1 MNFDATDKLESSLEE
16 RLQSTSLDSFLN
28 FLKKKEEEEG
38 PKEVFSYYRARAFY
52 QYGGKKDALEILLT
66 TKNKSA
72 RAYLLLATIY
82 FEDKK
87 EESLEFTREIVE
99 NLYPMTEEFKKIK
112 FMALLLKKDYKSL
125 KELVDSYPDKGYEV
139 LKINYYTK
147 IGDTN
152 KAKKLARKIL
162 LKSPN
167 SKEAQEAKT
176 LLQEMKQVKHQEEV
190 EEAGLEESLKKLDE
204 LIGLEGVKR
213 EIRKIIGQV
222 QFEKN
227 REQAGI
233 INENKQS
240 YHMAFY
246 GNPGTGKTTVARL
259 LGDIFKS
266 LGILEKGH
274 LVEVDRS
281 DLVVGYIGQTATKTQ
296 ETIEEALG
304 GVLFIDEAYSLARG
318 GEQDFGAEAIDTLVK
333 GMEDNRDQLIV
344 ILAGYTDE
352 MRELLKKNPGLK
364 SRINIEIDFEDYSD
378 QELLAIANFT
388 AEKNKFTL
396 TEEGQKAFMKKIS
409 QEKDQ
414 EFFANGRAARN
425 IIENAIREKALKI
438 GSKKVSREELTR
450 LDAEDFGLDLK
461 MLEED
466 NIEAALEELNALVGL
481 ESVKKQV
488 QAIKDRALF
497 NQMLEEKGM
506 TPPALSYHMAFT
518 GNPGTGK
525 TTVARILGK
534 IFKNLGITSSDKFVE
549 ADRSALVGSYIGH
562 TGPKTLDLCKSAY
575 GGILF
580 IDEAYS
586 LAEGGENDF
595 GKEAM
600 ATLIQEM
607 ENNRDKLVVILA
619 GYTNEMGNL
628 FSLNPGLKSRI
639 GNIIEFPDYNAQD
652 MVEIFH
658 LTTKNASYHLEEG
671 AEDMVKTYFEDLVR
685 NKDKNFGNGR
695 QARAFF
701 EKVTTLQASR
711 VVKTRPEDIFEIK
724 KEDIIKAMGG
734 SNE

>member
-1 MNFDATDKLESSLEE
+1 MNFDAADRLESSLEE

-28 FLKKKEEEEG
+28 FIKKKEEEEG
-38 PKEVFSYYRARAFY
+38 PLEVFSYYRARAFY

-66 TKNKSA
+66 SKNKSA
-72 RAYLLLATIY
+72 RAYLLLAEIY
-82 FEDKK
+82 YEDQK
-87 EESLEFTREIVE
+87 EDALESIREIVE
-99 NLYPMTEEFKKIK
+99 NLYPGSQEFKKIN
-112 FMALLLKKDYKSL
+112 FMNLLLKKDYQTL
-125 KELVDSYPDKGYEV
+125 KDLVDTYPDKGFEL
-139 LKINYYTK
+139 LKITYYSRV
-147 IGDTN
+147 GDTDR
-152 KAKKLARKIL
+152 AKKLSRKIL

-167 SKEAQEAKT
+167 SKEAQEAKR
-176 LLQEMKQVKHQEEV
+176 LLQEARTADHQAQEK
-190 EEAGLEESLKKLDE
+190 EAGLEESLEKLDD

-318 GEQDFGAEAIDTLVK
+318 GEQDFGPEAIDTLVK
-333 GMEDNRDQLIV
+333 GMEDKRDQLIV

-352 MRELLKKNPGLK
+352 MRDLLKKNPGLK
-364 SRINIEIDFEDYSD
+364 SRINIEIDFEDYSNE
-378 QELLAIANFT
+378 ELLQIANYT
-388 AEKNKFTL
+388 AEKNKFVL
-396 TEEGQKAFMKKIS
+396 TQEGQKAFMKKIA

-425 IIENAIREKALKI
+425 IIEAAIREKALKI
-438 GSKKVSREELTR
+438 GNKKVSREELTR

-461 MLEED
+461 ALEED
-466 NIEAALEELNALVGL
+466 NIEAALEELNSLVGL

-497 NQMLEEKGM
+497 NQLLEEKGM

-549 ADRSALVGSYIGH
+549 ADRSALVGSYVGQ
-562 TGPKTLDLCKSAY
+562 TAPKTLDVCKSAY

-586 LAEGGENDF
+586 LADGGPNDF
-595 GKEAM
+595 GKEAL

-607 ENNRDKLVVILA
+607 ENNRDKLLVILA
-619 GYTNEMGNL
+619 GYSHEMGRL
-628 FSLNPGLKSRI
+628 FDLNPGLKSRV
-639 GNIIEFPDYNAQD
+639 GNIIEFPDYSGED
-652 MVEIFH
+652 MVEIFN
-658 LTTKNASYHLEEG
+658 LTAKNASYHLEEE
-671 AEDMVKTYFEDLVR
+671 AQDLVR
-685 NKDKNFGNGR
+685 SYFNDLVQNKDKKFGNGR
-695 QARAFF
+695 EARAFF
-701 EKVTTLQASR
+701 ERLTSTQASR
-711 VVKTRPEDIFEIK
+711 VVQTRPDDIFAISR
-724 KEDIIKAMGG
+724 EDVVKTLGG
-734 SNE
+734 CQ

>member
-28 FLKKKEEEEG
+28 FIKKKEEEEG
-38 PKEVFSYYRARAFY
+38 PLEVFSYYRARAFY
-52 QYGGKKDALEILLT
+52 QYGGKKDALEILLGRQ
-66 TKNKSA
+66 NKSA
-72 RAYLLLATIY
+72 RSYLLLAEIY
-82 FEDKK
+82 YQDQK
-87 EESLEFTREIVE
+87 ENSLESVREIVE
-99 NLYPMTEEFKKIK
+99 NLYPGSQEFKKIN
-112 FMALLLKKDYKSL
+112 FMNLLLKKDYQSL
-125 KELVDSYPDKGYEV
+125 KDLVDTYPDKGFEL
-139 LKINYYTK
+139 LKITYYTRM
-147 IGDTN
+147 GDTDR
-152 KAKKLARKIL
+152 AKKLSRKIL

-167 SKEAQEAKT
+167 SKEAQEAKR
-176 LLQEMKQVKHQEEV
+176 LLQESRLADHQAQEK
-190 EEAGLEESLKKLDE
+190 EAGLEESLKKLDD
-204 LIGLEGVKR
+204 LIGLEGVKK
-213 EIRKIIGQV
+213 EIRKIVGQV

-318 GEQDFGAEAIDTLVK
+318 GDQDFGAEAIDTLVK
-333 GMEDNRDQLIV
+333 AMEDKRDQLIV

-352 MRELLKKNPGLK
+352 MRDLLKKNPGLK
-364 SRINIEIDFEDYSD
+364 SRINIEIDFEDYSNE
-378 QELLAIANFT
+378 ELLQIANYT
-388 AEKNKFTL
+388 AEKNQFTL
-396 TEEGQKAFMKKIS
+396 TQEGQKAFMKKIS

-425 IIENAIREKALKI
+425 IIEAAIREKALKI
-438 GSKKVSREELTR
+438 GNKKVSREELTR
-450 LDAEDFGLDLK
+450 LDAGDFGLDLK
-461 MLEED
+461 ALEAD
-466 NIEAALEELNALVGL
+466 NIEAALEELNSLVGL
-481 ESVKKQV
+481 GSVKKQV

-497 NQMLEEKGM
+497 NQLLEEKGM
-506 TPPALSYHMAFT
+506 TAPALSYHMAFT

-549 ADRSALVGSYIGH
+549 ADRSALVGSYIGQ
-562 TGPKTLDLCKSAY
+562 TAPKTLDVCKSAY

-586 LAEGGENDF
+586 LADGGSNDF
-595 GKEAM
+595 GKEAL

-607 ENNRDKLVVILA
+607 ENNRDKLIVILA
-619 GYTNEMGNL
+619 GYSHEMGRL
-628 FSLNPGLKSRI
+628 FDLNPGLKSRV
-639 GNIIEFPDYNAQD
+639 GNIIEFPDYNVHD
-652 MVEIFH
+652 LVEIFNG
-658 LTTKNASYHLEEG
+658 TAKKASYHLEED
-671 AEDMVKTYFEDLVR
+671 AQDLVRDYFEDLVQ
-685 NKDKNFGNGR
+685 NKDRNFGNGR
-695 QARAFF
+695 EARAFF
-701 EKVTTLQASR
+701 EKLTSTQASR
-711 VVKTRPEDIFEIK
+711 VVQTRPDDIFAIS
-724 KEDIIKAMGG
+724 KEDVLKTLGG
-734 SNE
+734 R

>member
-28 FLKKKEEEEG
+28 FIKKKEEEEG
-38 PKEVFSYYRARAFY
+38 PLEVFSYYRARAFY
-52 QYGGKKDALEILLT
+52 QYGGKKDALEILLGRQ
-66 TKNKSA
+66 NKSA
-72 RAYLLLATIY
+72 RSYLLLAEIY
-82 FEDKK
+82 YQDQK
-87 EESLEFTREIVE
+87 ENSLESVREIVE
-99 NLYPMTEEFKKIK
+99 NLYPGSQEFKKIN
-112 FMALLLKKDYKSL
+112 FMNLLLKKDYQSL
-125 KELVDSYPDKGYEV
+125 KDLVDTYPDKGFEL
-139 LKINYYTK
+139 LKITYYTRM
-147 IGDTN
+147 GDTDR
-152 KAKKLARKIL
+152 AKKLSRKIL

-167 SKEAQEAKT
+167 SKEAQEAKR
-176 LLQEMKQVKHQEEV
+176 LLQESRLADHQAQEK
-190 EEAGLEESLKKLDE
+190 EAGLEESLKKLDD
-204 LIGLEGVKR
+204 LIGLEGVKK
-213 EIRKIIGQV
+213 EIRKIVGQV

-318 GEQDFGAEAIDTLVK
+318 GDQDFGFEAIDTLVK
-333 GMEDNRDQLIV
+333 GMEDKRDQLIV

-352 MRELLKKNPGLK
+352 MRDLLKKNPGLK
-364 SRINIEIDFEDYSD
+364 SRINIEIDFEDYNNE
-378 QELLAIANFT
+378 ELLQIANYT
-388 AEKNKFTL
+388 AEKNQFTL
-396 TEEGQKAFMKKIS
+396 TQEGQKAFMKKIS

-425 IIENAIREKALKI
+425 IIEAAIREKALKI
-438 GSKKVSREELTR
+438 GNKKVSREELTR
-450 LDAEDFGLDLK
+450 LDAGDFGLDLK
-461 MLEED
+461 ALEAD
-466 NIEAALEELNALVGL
+466 NIEAALEELNSLVGL
-481 ESVKKQV
+481 ESVKNQV

-497 NQMLEEKGM
+497 NQLLEEKGM
-506 TPPALSYHMAFT
+506 TAPALSYHMAFT

-534 IFKNLGITSSDKFVE
+534 IFKNLGISSSDKFVE
-549 ADRSALVGSYIGH
+549 ADRSALVGSYIGQ
-562 TGPKTLDLCKSAY
+562 TAPKTLDVCKSAY

-586 LAEGGENDF
+586 LADGGSNDF
-595 GKEAM
+595 GKEAL

-607 ENNRDKLVVILA
+607 ENNRDKLIVILA
-619 GYTNEMGNL
+619 GYSHEMGRL
-628 FSLNPGLKSRI
+628 FDLNPGLKSRV
-639 GNIIEFPDYNAQD
+639 GTIIEFPDYNVHD
-652 MVEIFH
+652 LVEIFNG
-658 LTTKNASYHLEEG
+658 TAKKASYHLEED
-671 AEDMVKTYFEDLVR
+671 AQDLVRDYFEDLVQ
-685 NKDKNFGNGR
+685 NKDRNFGNGR
-695 QARAFF
+695 EARAFF
-701 EKVTTLQASR
+701 EKLTSTQASR
-711 VVKTRPEDIFEIK
+711 VVQTRPDDIFAIS
-724 KEDIIKAMGG
+724 KEDVLKTLGG
-734 SNE
+734 R

>member
-28 FLKKKEEEEG
+28 FIKKKEEEEG
-38 PKEVFSYYRARAFY
+38 PLEVFSYYRARAFY
-52 QYGGKKDALEILLT
+52 QYGGKKDALEILLGRQ
-66 TKNKSA
+66 NKSA
-72 RAYLLLATIY
+72 RSYLLLAEIY
-82 FEDKK
+82 YQDQK
-87 EESLEFTREIVE
+87 ENSLESVREIVE
-99 NLYPMTEEFKKIK
+99 NLYPGSQEFKKIN
-112 FMALLLKKDYKSL
+112 FMNLLLKKDYQSL
-125 KELVDSYPDKGYEV
+125 KDLVDTYPDKGFEL
-139 LKINYYTK
+139 LKITYYTRM
-147 IGDTN
+147 GDTDR
-152 KAKKLARKIL
+152 AKKLSRKIL

-167 SKEAQEAKT
+167 SKEAQEAKR
-176 LLQEMKQVKHQEEV
+176 LLQESRLADHQAQEK
-190 EEAGLEESLKKLDE
+190 EAGLEESLKKLDD
-204 LIGLEGVKR
+204 LIGLEGVKK
-213 EIRKIIGQV
+213 EIRKIVGQV

-318 GEQDFGAEAIDTLVK
+318 GDQDFGAEAIDTLVK
-333 GMEDNRDQLIV
+333 AMEDKRDQLIV

-352 MRELLKKNPGLK
+352 MRDLLKKNPGLK
-364 SRINIEIDFEDYSD
+364 SRINIEIDFEDYSNE
-378 QELLAIANFT
+378 ELLQIANYT
-388 AEKNKFTL
+388 AEKNQFVL
-396 TEEGQKAFMKKIS
+396 TQEGQKAFMKKIS

-425 IIENAIREKALKI
+425 IIEAAIREKALKI
-438 GSKKVSREELTR
+438 GNKKVSREELTR
-450 LDAEDFGLDLK
+450 LDAGDFGLDLK
-461 MLEED
+461 ALEAD
-466 NIEAALEELNALVGL
+466 NIEAALEELKSLVGL
-481 ESVKKQV
+481 ESVKNQV

-497 NQMLEEKGM
+497 NQLLEEKGM
-506 TPPALSYHMAFT
+506 TAPALSYHMAFT

-549 ADRSALVGSYIGH
+549 ADRSALVGSYIGQ
-562 TGPKTLDLCKSAY
+562 TAPKTLDVCKSAY

-586 LAEGGENDF
+586 LADGGSNDF
-595 GKEAM
+595 GKEAL

-607 ENNRDKLVVILA
+607 ENNRDKLIVILA
-619 GYTNEMGNL
+619 GYSHEMGRL
-628 FSLNPGLKSRI
+628 FDLNPGLKSRV
-639 GNIIEFPDYNAQD
+639 GNIIEFPDYNVHD
-652 MVEIFH
+652 LVEIFNG
-658 LTTKNASYHLEEG
+658 TAKKASYHLEED
-671 AEDMVKTYFEDLVR
+671 AQDLVRDYFEDLVQ

-695 QARAFF
+695 EARAFF
-701 EKVTTLQASR
+701 EKLTSTQASR
-711 VVKTRPEDIFEIK
+711 VVQTRPDDIFAIS
-724 KEDIIKAMGG
+724 KEDVLKTLGG
-734 SNE
+734 R

>member
-1 MNFDATDKLESSLEE
+1 MNFDTTDKLESSLEE

-28 FLKKKEEEEG
+28 FIKKKEEEEG
-38 PKEVFSYYRARAFY
+38 PLEVFSYYRARAFY
-52 QYGGKKDALEILLT
+52 QYGGKKDALEILLGRQ
-66 TKNKSA
+66 NKSA
-72 RAYLLLATIY
+72 RSYLLLAEIY
-82 FEDKK
+82 YQDQKED
-87 EESLEFTREIVE
+87 SLESTREIVE
-99 NLYPMTEEFKKIK
+99 NLYPGSQEFKKIN
-112 FMALLLKKDYKSL
+112 FMNLLLKKDYQSL
-125 KELVDSYPDKGYEV
+125 KDLVDTYPDKGFEL
-139 LKINYYTK
+139 LKITYYTRM
-147 IGDTN
+147 GDTDR
-152 KAKKLARKIL
+152 AKKLSRKIL

-167 SKEAQEAKT
+167 SKEAQEAKR
-176 LLQEMKQVKHQEEV
+176 LLQESRLADHQAQEK
-190 EEAGLEESLKKLDE
+190 EAGLEESLKKLDD

-213 EIRKIIGQV
+213 EIRKIVGQV

-281 DLVVGYIGQTATKTQ
+281 NLVMGYIGQTATKTQ

-318 GEQDFGAEAIDTLVK
+318 GDQDFGAEAIDTLVK
-333 GMEDNRDQLIV
+333 GMEDKRDQLIV

-352 MRELLKKNPGLK
+352 MRDLLKKNPGLK
-364 SRINIEIDFEDYSD
+364 SRINIEIDFEDYSNE
-378 QELLAIANFT
+378 ELLQIANYT
-388 AEKNKFTL
+388 AEKNQFTL
-396 TEEGQKAFMKKIS
+396 TQEGQKAFMKKIS

-425 IIENAIREKALKI
+425 IIEAAIREKALKI
-438 GSKKVSREELTR
+438 GNKKVSREELTR
-450 LDAEDFGLDLK
+450 LDAGDFGLDLK
-461 MLEED
+461 ALEAD
-466 NIEAALEELNALVGL
+466 NIEAALEELNSLVGL

-497 NQMLEEKGM
+497 NQLLEEKGM
-506 TPPALSYHMAFT
+506 TAPALSYHMAFT

-549 ADRSALVGSYIGH
+549 ADRSALVGSHIGQ
-562 TGPKTLDLCKSAY
+562 TAPKTLDVCKSAY

-586 LAEGGENDF
+586 LADGGSNDF
-595 GKEAM
+595 GKEAL

-607 ENNRDKLVVILA
+607 ENNRDKLIVILA
-619 GYTNEMGNL
+619 GYSHEMGRL
-628 FSLNPGLKSRI
+628 FDLNPGLKSRV
-639 GNIIEFPDYNAQD
+639 GTIIEFPDYNVHD
-652 MVEIFH
+652 LVEIFNG
-658 LTTKNASYHLEEG
+658 TAKKASYHLEED
-671 AEDMVKTYFEDLVR
+671 AQDLVR
-685 NKDKNFGNGR
+685 DYFNDLVQNKDKNFGNGR
-695 QARAFF
+695 EARAFF
-701 EKVTTLQASR
+701 EKLTSTQASR
-711 VVKTRPEDIFEIK
+711 VVQTRPDDIFAIS
-724 KEDIIKAMGG
+724 KEDVVKTLGG
-734 SNE
+734 R

>member
-1 MNFDATDKLESSLEE
+1 MNFDAADRLESILEE

-28 FLKKKEEEEG
+28 FIQKKEEEEG
-38 PKEVFSYYRARAFY
+38 PLEVFSYYRARAFY

-66 TKNKSA
+66 SKNKSA
-72 RAYLLLATIY
+72 RAYLLLAEIY
-82 FEDKK
+82 YQDQQEDAL
-87 EESLEFTREIVE
+87 ESIREIVE
-99 NLYPMTEEFKKIK
+99 NLYPGSQEFKKIN
-112 FMALLLKKDYKSL
+112 FMNLLLKKDYQTL
-125 KELVDSYPDKGYEV
+125 KDLVDTYPDKGFEL
-139 LKINYYTK
+139 LKITYYSRV
-147 IGDTN
+147 GDTDR
-152 KAKKLARKIL
+152 AKKLSRKIL

-167 SKEAQEAKT
+167 SKEAQEAKR
-176 LLQEMKQVKHQEEV
+176 LLQESRLADHQAQEK
-190 EEAGLEESLKKLDE
+190 EAGLEESLKKLDD

-213 EIRKIIGQV
+213 EIRKIVGQV

-318 GEQDFGAEAIDTLVK
+318 GEQDFGPEAIDTLVK
-333 GMEDNRDQLIV
+333 GMEDKRDQLIV

-352 MRELLKKNPGLK
+352 MRDLLKKNPGLK
-364 SRINIEIDFEDYSD
+364 SRINIEIDFEDYSNE
-378 QELLAIANFT
+378 ELLQIANYT
-388 AEKNKFTL
+388 AEKNKFVL
-396 TEEGQKAFMKKIS
+396 TQEGQKAFMKKIA

-425 IIENAIREKALKI
+425 IIEAAIREKALKI
-438 GSKKVSREELTR
+438 GNKKVSREELTR

-461 MLEED
+461 ALEED
-466 NIEAALEELNALVGL
+466 NIEAALEELNSLVGL

-497 NQMLEEKGM
+497 NQLLEEKGM

-549 ADRSALVGSYIGH
+549 ADRSALVGSYIGQ
-562 TGPKTLDLCKSAY
+562 TAPKTLDVCKSAY

-586 LAEGGENDF
+586 LADGGPNDF
-595 GKEAM
+595 GKEAL

-607 ENNRDKLVVILA
+607 ENNRDKLLVILA
-619 GYTNEMGNL
+619 GYSHEMGRL
-628 FSLNPGLKSRI
+628 FDLNPGLKSRV
-639 GNIIEFPDYNAQD
+639 GNIIEFPDYSGED
-652 MVEIFH
+652 MVEIFN
-658 LTTKNASYHLEEG
+658 LTAKNASYHLEEE
-671 AEDMVKTYFEDLVR
+671 AQDLVR
-685 NKDKNFGNGR
+685 SYFNDLVQNKDKNFGNGR
-695 QARAFF
+695 EARAFF
-701 EKVTTLQASR
+701 ERLTSTQASR
-711 VVKTRPEDIFEIK
+711 VVQTRPDDIFAISR
-724 KEDIIKAMGG
+724 EDVVKTLGG
-734 SNE
+734 CQ